1 MIILL
6 SALVTALVMVI
17 LFLLYYTARRPQLQ
31 TRQHLERMIAEA
43 EAQRQAEKQQKTK
56 VVPVGGKSVDD
67 YHYMREQSFKER
79 VIRPLVIS
87 VENWLM
93 KFAPREMRTMLENM
107 LLHLGMQE
115 KWSINRLAAGWVLCV
130 AVGALLALLSIS
142 ALSPLQVPQQIAILV
157 LGVVLGAVVPFLLLQ
172 SAIQQRKAT
181 IRRQLPEFL
190 DFLCVSVQ
198 AGLSFDGAVAKIVHR
213 MKGPLTEEFRRMLR
227 DMGLG
232 MDRQRTLTQLAKR
245 CDLEEMYLF
254 TASVIQAEH
263 LGTSMSRTL
272 KIQADNMRDRHRQAV
287 RAMALKAPVKIIFPM
302 VLFIF
307 PAIFVMVVFPS
318 ALTLLKSLNQ

>member
-1 MIILL
+1 MILLL
-6 SALVTALVMVI
+6 SALVTVLVMAV
-17 LFLLYYTARRPQLQ
+17 LFLLFYAARRPQMQ

-43 EAQRQAEKQQKTK
+43 EAQRMAAKQQKTR
-56 VVPVGGKSVDD
+56 VVLSAGKAAD
-67 YHYMREQSFKER
+67 YHYLREQSFKER
-79 VIRPLVIS
+79 IIRPLVSS

-93 KFAPREMRTMLENM
+93 KFAPREMRNMLEGM
-107 LLHLGMQE
+107 LMHLGVQE
-115 KWSINRLAAGWVLCV
+115 KWGINRLAAGWVLCV
-130 AVGALLALLSIS
+130 VLGAILALFSIS
-142 ALSPLQVPQQIAILV
+142 ALSPLQVPQQIAIMI
-157 LGVVLGAVVPFLLLQ
+157 LGVVLGAVIPFLLLQ
-172 SAIQQRKAT
+172 SAIQRRKET
-181 IRRQLPEFL
+181 LRRQLPEFL

-198 AGLSFDGAVAKIVHR
+198 AGLSFDGAVAKIVNR
-213 MKGPLTEEFRRMLR
+213 MKGPLPDEFRRMLR

-245 CDLEEMYLF
+245 CDLEELYLF

-307 PAIFVMVVFPS
+307 PAIFVIVVFPS
-318 ALTLLKSLNQ
+318 ALILLKSLNR

>member
-1 MIILL
+1 MILL
-6 SALVTALVMVI
+6 IAAIVTALVMVM
-17 LFLLYYTARRPQLQ
+17 LFLLVYAARRPQMQ

-43 EAQRQAEKQQKTK
+43 EAQRMSAKQQKRR
-56 VVPVGGKSVDD
+56 VAEPEKSAD

-79 VIRPLVIS
+79 VLSPLQNALES
-87 VENWLM
+87 WLM
-93 KFAPREMRTMLENM
+93 KFAPRELRNMMEDM
-107 LLHLGMQE
+107 LLHLGVQE
-115 KWSINRLAAGWVLCV
+115 KWSVNRLAAGWVLCV
-130 AVGALLALLSIS
+130 AAGILLALLGIS
-142 ALSPLQVPQQIAILV
+142 SFSPLQIPQQIAMLL
-157 LGVVLGAVVPFLLLQ
+157 LGLLSGAVIPFLLLQ
-172 SAIQQRKAT
+172 SAIRQRKAEL
-181 IRRQLPEFL
+181 RRQLPEFL

-198 AGLSFDGAVAKIVHR
+198 AGLSFDGAVTKIVHR
-213 MKGPLTEEFRRMLR
+213 MKGPLTDEFRRMLR

-232 MDRQRTLTQLAKR
+232 MDRQRTLTQLARR

-302 VLFIF
+302 ILFIF
-307 PAIFVMVVFPS
+307 PSIFVMVVFPA